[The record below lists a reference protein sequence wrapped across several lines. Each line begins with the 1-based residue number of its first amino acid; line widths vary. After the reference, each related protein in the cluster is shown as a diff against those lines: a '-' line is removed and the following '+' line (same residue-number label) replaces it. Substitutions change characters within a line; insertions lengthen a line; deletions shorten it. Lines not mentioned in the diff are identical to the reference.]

1 MQHGAG
7 EGPRESG
14 GRRAAKV
21 ALTKATRASPLTFQ
35 DMLVMWPSAA
45 PLCCL
50 ERLLGA
56 DLAPPEK
63 AARN

>member
-1 MQHGAG
+1 
-7 EGPRESG
+7 
-14 GRRAAKV
+14 V